1 MIASIAP
8 AAPNEW
14 PIMLFVELIG
24 TRPNRSPIA
33 LPSAAS
39 LNSVAVPCAFAQN
52 HARAISIERTAFFW
66 RRRLKRIKPN
76 EDQFRKRVIPA
87 GQHPFVAA
95 GSHALKRVTD
105 RVRAGSAGIRNYLAW
120 RGDFEGFLG
129 IDHRLLRRIIRD
141 PGRRISQA
149 AVSI

>member
-1 MIASIAP
+1 MPEGI
-8 AAPNEW
+8 
-14 PIMLFVELIG
+14 IG
-24 TRPNRSPIA
+24 RHAVAGYFCENAR
-33 LPSAAS
+33 AS
-39 LNSVAVPCAFAQN
+39 LARGVEIFQGKNRCAFAQN
-52 HARAISIERTAFFW
+52 HARAMSIKRTAFFW

-87 GQHPFVAA
+87 GQHAFVAA
-95 GSHALKRVTD
+95 GSQALKRVTD

-149 AVSI
+149 AVSM